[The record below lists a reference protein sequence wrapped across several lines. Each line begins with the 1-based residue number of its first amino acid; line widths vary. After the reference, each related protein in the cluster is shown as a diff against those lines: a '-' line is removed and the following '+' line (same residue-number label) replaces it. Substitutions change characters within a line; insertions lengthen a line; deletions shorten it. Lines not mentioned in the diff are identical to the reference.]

1 MISRRG
7 FGFLNF
13 LSFLNLLKLL
23 NLLNNRGGIFDRIRR
38 SRAPG
43 SMSGPMGGPMIRS
56 LCGNRKLLLPDL
68 RIRHPEIGRT
78 YPGLRL
84 LGQRVGRGDLFLSRG
99 RLRLRSRNPC
109 PPGGRRMGSL

>member
-13 LSFLNLLKLL
+13 LSFLKLL

-43 SMSGPMGGPMIRS
+43 SMSGPMIRS

-68 RIRHPEIGRT
+68 RIRRPEIGRT
-78 YPGLRL
+78 
-84 LGQRVGRGDLFLSRG
+84 
-99 RLRLRSRNPC
+99 
-109 PPGGRRMGSL
+109 

>member
-13 LSFLNLLKLL
+13 LSFLKLL
-23 NLLNNRGGIFDRIRR
+23 NLLNNRGGIFDR
-38 SRAPG
+38 
-43 SMSGPMGGPMIRS
+43 MPMIRS